1 MTGRVES
8 VNVGVVRTGAWTGR
22 MGRSAIDK
30 RPVPGAVRVDAAGVA
45 GDTVCDV
52 DNHGGP
58 DQAVYA
64 YSVADLAFWTT
75 ELGRPIVRGS
85 VGENLTLADVD
96 CSGAVVGERWRVGTA
111 VLVVRGPRI
120 PCRVFAGFLD
130 EPGLVKRFTLARR
143 PGAYLGVERAGTV
156 AAGDP
161 VELLDRPAHGLT
173 VRDVVAAMSGDREHV
188 PAMQSAREHLG
199 ARGREWLDRIGA
211 GTTL

>member
-1 MTGRVES
+1 MRTGGWTGRV
-8 VNVGVVRTGAWTGR
+8 
-22 MGRSAIDK
+22 GRSAIDK
-30 RPVPGAVRVDAAGVA
+30 RPVHGAVRVEATGLD
-45 GDTVCDV
+45 GDTICDV

-64 YSVADLAFWTT
+64 YSVADLAFWTA
-75 ELGRPIVRGS
+75 ELGRPVVPGS
-85 VGENLTLADVD
+85 VGENLTLSDVD

-111 VLVVRGPRI
+111 VLVVRGARI
-120 PCRVFAGFLD
+120 PCRVFAAFLD
-130 EPGLVKRFTLARR
+130 VPGLVKRFTAARR

-161 VELLDRPAHGLT
+161 VEVLDRPAHGLT
-173 VRDVVAAMSGDREHV
+173 VRDVMAAMTGERELV